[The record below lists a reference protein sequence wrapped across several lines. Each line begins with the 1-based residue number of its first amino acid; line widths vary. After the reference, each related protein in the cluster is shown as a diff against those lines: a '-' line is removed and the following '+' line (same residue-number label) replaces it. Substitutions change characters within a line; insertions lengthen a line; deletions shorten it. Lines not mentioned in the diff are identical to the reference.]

1 MLVSKKELINLKLK
15 SIHSNDLRELAKSV
29 NVSTKGNV
37 NDLIKK
43 IISIIEEKIPEEKI
57 DEFIKN
63 KYQNR
68 VNERRKIISDEEL
81 IQELMKV
88 KEFKWGVVQGQLDQK
103 IQVEYVRQFPKYDD
117 LLKGVKTKLHEEIT
131 HYVIATWYNHWTT
144 VLIEDHISLHPRVVP
159 TLKNNFGIDIFF
171 DNQPFDLKITY
182 LPRSFNLD
190 QAIQRPK
197 ELMIWLYEN
206 QGAQRFGAD
215 NRIFIVLASKT
226 NLEDSW
232 KLKRDFD
239 YVFQE
244 IDNFLNTATVS
255 TKDEIVFSYKKQTY
269 TAIAKI
275 LFVVK

>member
-1 MLVSKKELINLKLK
+1 
-15 SIHSNDLRELAKSV
+15 
-29 NVSTKGNV
+29 
-37 NDLIKK
+37 
-43 IISIIEEKIPEEKI
+43 
-57 DEFIKN
+57 
-63 KYQNR
+63 
-68 VNERRKIISDEEL
+68 
-81 IQELMKV
+81 
-88 KEFKWGVVQGQLDQK
+88 
-103 IQVEYVRQFPKYDD
+103 
-117 LLKGVKTKLHEEIT
+117 
-131 HYVIATWYNHWTT
+131 
-144 VLIEDHISLHPRVVP
+144 
-159 TLKNNFGIDIFF
+159 
-171 DNQPFDLKITY
+171 
-182 LPRSFNLD
+182 
-190 QAIQRPK
+190 RPK